1 MITTLVAQRVKRLPA
16 MWETQVFYPQKVS
29 KLVSSAPNSSHSGPA
44 QSTCEGRAGPKNRI
58 GVLTPEGRGTGLSQ
72 LQGTITSDLCLVS
85 KVLPD
90 HPLSAPHHSGCPLDF
105 PERLWRVSVAGGFC
119 KAHEPQFPSPGHSS
133 LGACSVWLMQNCSPA
148 LLGAQTSYQ
157 GQIPPLRRSKVP

>member
-1 MITTLVAQRVKRLPA
+1 MFHPTWCSCCPLPAGTSTPGRSQNWSPRLLILPTLV
-16 MWETQVFYPQKVS
+16 
-29 KLVSSAPNSSHSGPA
+29 

-58 GVLTPEGRGTGLSQ
+58 GVLTPEGRGAGPSQ
-72 LQGTITSDLCLVS
+72 LQGTVTSDLCLVS

-90 HPLSAPHHSGCPLDF
+90 HPLSAPHHSGCPVDF
-105 PERLWRVSVAGGFC
+105 PERLWRVSVAAGFC
-119 KAHEPQFPSPGHSS
+119 KAHKPQFPSPGHSS
-133 LGACSVWLMQNCSPA
+133 LSACCVWLMQNYSPA